1 MCWRQTCS
9 CQEFDSNQK
18 PSQCPSQLKDSS
30 ENIEDFPG
38 AQLKTNAQPQIWQL
52 YPSWTG
58 GDWFSKCVAVFFQ
71 TQFYDTPFCSPLKPS
86 SLWYTGQ
93 HAGQFWL
100 DLLSNLW
107 KETPFGVECMLG
119 DAQEQGLVQKTC
131 KECFVHILKH
141 MVKPYNKVG
150 NSAGGFTVSSN
161 FWHACSKRSKFFELA
176 NVFWKIGLYSKT
188 KHISSKSRAHK
199 MNRSCIFLLSSLDK
213 ATCSLAASSSLK
225 RAVKFW
231 YGLLQIQGF
240 VCPSFNKFLRDCFC
254 RNVLWWHNFRT
265 TIFLNPVIKCFRIQ
279 LPIGWNVRRPNI
291 PSSFETLQLRPFST
305 RLSTSKRIYK

>member
-1 MCWRQTCS
+1 MPFSAEGFFRKHWRLS
-9 CQEFDSNQK
+9 R
-18 PSQCPSQLKDSS
+18 SS
-30 ENIEDFPG
+30 AENKRP
-38 AQLKTNAQPQIWQL
+38 TQIWQL

-119 DAQEQGLVQKTC
+119 DAQEQGLIQKTC

-150 NSAGGFTVSSN
+150 NSAGGFIVSSN
-161 FWHACSKRSKFFELA
+161 FWHACSKCSKFLNSPMSFEREVCTQKLNTYPLSQGPTKWTGLA
-176 NVFWKIGLYSKT
+176 FFCCQVWIKLLVRWQRRVRSNELSNSDMDCCKSK
-188 KHISSKSRAHK
+188 
-199 MNRSCIFLLSSLDK
+199 
-213 ATCSLAASSSLK
+213 ASSALASINFYDPAFVGMYFDGTTSGQRYFSIQWSNVSEFSFPLGETCVVQISLPAL
-225 RAVKFW
+225 RLSNFVHFP
-231 YGLLQIQGF
+231 QGF
-240 VCPSFNKFLRDCFC
+240 PRAKEFINNNSNGFC
-254 RNVLWWHNFRT
+254 
-265 TIFLNPVIKCFRIQ
+265 
-279 LPIGWNVRRPNI
+279 
-291 PSSFETLQLRPFST
+291 SSA
-305 RLSTSKRIYK
+305 

>member
-150 NSAGGFTVSSN
+150 NSAGGFIVSSN

-176 NVFWKIGLYSKT
+176 YVFWKIGLYSQ
-188 KHISSKSRAHK
+188 
-199 MNRSCIFLLSSLDK
+199 N
-213 ATCSLAASSSLK
+213 
-225 RAVKFW
+225 
-231 YGLLQIQGF
+231 
-240 VCPSFNKFLRDCFC
+240 
-254 RNVLWWHNFRT
+254 
-265 TIFLNPVIKCFRIQ
+265 
-279 LPIGWNVRRPNI
+279 
-291 PSSFETLQLRPFST
+291 
-305 RLSTSKRIYK
+305 